1 MKWSKDP
8 PTEPGDYRFRELPCC
23 PRYAEEIERVTGIVI
38 DVPRYDHMERIRQI
52 DIDRQE
58 FLHYAVVYRFSD
70 VEWCPIPQ
78 PEEEV

>member
-1 MKWSKDP
+1 
-8 PTEPGDYRFRELPCC
+8 
-23 PRYAEEIERVTGIVI
+23 
-38 DVPRYDHMERIRQI
+38 MERIRQI

-58 FLHYAVVYRFSD
+58 FLHYAIVYRFSD